1 VLLAAALL
9 YVPAVHDFAA
19 RQVAQSLSASTGL
32 TVRTGRVRLSFPLN
46 LRIYDLSVADAQG
59 DTVVYIARFEA
70 GIRPVP
76 LLRREIVPTRDI
88 HLDNARFDTRSLVA
102 GMTVHGA
109 ADHLHLDMRRI
120 NISDGI
126 VHFGHIYLSGAEATL
141 RLDSMP
147 PADAEQAP
155 PVVRLIAW
163 DKIHLERITFH
174 YRQATT
180 DTISVGTFLS
190 EALIAGGELDLSSH
204 RYAIGRCTVADA
216 AVHFDRG
223 NEPTTDGFDA
233 THLSLSSI
241 CIDVDSLL
249 YVGSEMRAT
258 LRRFALKERSGLEI
272 ISMDGCLQ
280 SDSIAIA
287 LPRWSVQT
295 PRSTLALQLILPWQ
309 ALAERPEGVLS
320 AQLTASLDRRDVF
333 ILVGESFRTLAPL
346 WPDDARLQAGLS
358 VEGNAGKLT
367 FKRLYGELADI
378 FRAEGSGVINRI
390 TNPAAR
396 SGTVA
401 LTASVHDGQAL
412 QTFARRVGGER
423 LRIPDMQVALKATLD
438 SGEYRLAISLAV
450 QPGAVR
456 LDGRYHPV
464 HRTYAFTLAIDSLE
478 PVRFLPLDSIMRI
491 DASLHAEGRGANLFD
506 ASTRSQFDGLL
517 PHVHYRN
524 TLLTG
529 LSFGGSL
536 NDRQMQVTVH
546 SDHPQVKGDITL
558 DGVIRDRDDISGMLI
573 VDVDSLDLYGL
584 NLAQRPLTHSFQIF
598 SEFETDLDRRHK
610 LDITLGNWEM
620 RMRRQTLKPKT
631 LTLRADSRADSSL
644 VSFHTGDLSIILN
657 GNADVAAVASDF
669 AAVAADVVEQLRTDT
684 ALDLSRLR
692 PLFPQ
697 VTLKAEAGRDN
708 PIYNYLQENNIFFN
722 RFTLDATLSPGNGLQ
737 MDALLSDFISDTMKI
752 DTMRLQIRQ
761 DTAALKYAG
770 TVIKNKSRN
779 QEPFNASLVGRLQDN
794 TADAEIVYRNRR
806 GETGLH
812 VGIRARKMAEGMALQ
827 LFPERPVLAFL
838 PFRVNAD
845 NYVNIKSLS
854 DISANLRLEGE
865 NDASSLWLHST
876 DTSGVMQELSLEI
889 NQINLNRISGN
900 AGDIAAM
907 QGVANLSLRYTP
919 LDNHNYMLAADAGVD
934 NLFYRG
940 GRIGELLL
948 SAVYL
953 PLDKTRHQVDMHFF
967 RDRNELS
974 SLSLLYRQSEPDG
987 RLDGI
992 WEVNNA
998 PLSMFNPVLGNAMH
1012 LNGVLQGNV
1021 HISGTGAAPLLN
1033 GFMRLDTATAY
1044 ITAAGTPVRLDGQR
1058 VDIRD
1063 SKVVFRQYNLLTAG
1077 NSPFVVDGTV
1087 DLSNPAKGEAD
1098 LRLTANDMQL
1108 LDTPKNDE
1116 SIVYG
1121 RMFVNLNSTVKG
1133 PLNALTMRGNLH
1145 LQGNTNMSYILKESP
1160 LATSDRIADLVT
1172 FSYFRDTV
1180 PRKARV
1186 LMTNRMPRE
1195 FASMGGLDV
1204 LLTVRVDPAVKLK
1217 VDLDETGSDRIEL
1230 KGGGDLSLQY
1240 TPQGETLLTG
1250 RYTFSDGL
1258 IKYNMPVISNKTLNI
1273 KENSYVEWTGNPF
1286 DPYLN
1291 LRATELVRSSVS
1303 VDGQT
1308 PHSVNFEAGVALR
1321 QRMEDLDL
1329 QFTLDALDDVAV
1341 QNQLVAMG
1349 TEERSKQAVSMLLT
1363 GMYLASDGTGRTRL
1377 DMNTALNTFLQS
1389 EINHIT
1395 SSLLKDVDFNFGME
1409 SSDGTSGL
1417 GKRTDYLFR
1426 LSKRFYDDRFSIV
1439 LGGQVSTGNVPDN
1452 YNNTFINDASI
1463 EYRLDTEGNR
1473 YTKLFYNRQYESLL
1487 EGEISKYGAG
1497 IVFRKKMRRLDELF
1511 LFRKRKTKTIAENE
1525 TDEEK

>member
-1 VLLAAALL
+1 VLLAATLL

-19 RQVAQSLSASTGL
+19 RQIAQSLSASTGL

-46 LRIYDLSVADAQG
+46 LRMDDLSVTDAQG
-59 DTVVYIARFEA
+59 DTIVHIARFEA
-70 GIRPVP
+70 GIRPMP

-88 HLDNARFDTRSLVA
+88 HLDNVRFDTRSLVA
-102 GMTVHGA
+102 GMTVRGTA
-109 ADHLHLDMRRI
+109 NHLHLNIRRI
-120 NISDGI
+120 NLSGET
-126 VHFGHIYLSGAEATL
+126 VQLGNIYLADAEATL

-147 PADAEQAP
+147 PADADPAT
-155 PVVRLIAW
+155 PVNLLVAW
-163 DKIHLERITFH
+163 DKIRLERITFH
-174 YRQATT
+174 YLQATA
-180 DTISVGTFLS
+180 DTIRAGSYLGEV
-190 EALIAGGELDLSSH
+190 LIEGGELDLGDS
-204 RYAIGRCTVADA
+204 RYAVRQLAIADA
-216 AVHFDRG
+216 AVRFDLG
-223 NEPTTDGFDA
+223 SEPEKDGFNA
-233 THLSLSSI
+233 AHLSLSDI
-241 CIDVDSLL
+241 RVDVDSLL
-249 YVGSEMRAT
+249 YAGSEMRAT
-258 LRRFALKERSGLEI
+258 LRHFAFKEQSGLEI
-272 ISMDGCLQ
+272 VSMDGLLRG
-280 SDSIAIA
+280 DSVAIA

-295 PRSTLALQLILPWQ
+295 PRSTLALQFVLPRQ
-309 ALAERPEGVLS
+309 ALAERPEGIFS

-333 ILVGESFRTLAPL
+333 VLAGESSRALAPL
-346 WPDDARLQAGLS
+346 WPDDALMQAGIS
-358 VEGNAGKLT
+358 VEGNAGRLT
-367 FKRLYGELADI
+367 VKRLYGELPDV
-378 FRAEGSGVINRI
+378 FQAEGSGTVNRI
-390 TNPAAR
+390 TDPAAR
-396 SGTVA
+396 SGSIA
-401 LTASVHDGQAL
+401 LTASTHDGQAL
-412 QTFARRVGGER
+412 QAFARSIGGER
-423 LRIPDMQVALKATLD
+423 IRIPDMQVALEAALD
-438 SGEYRLAISLAV
+438 SGEYRLAMSLAA

-456 LDGRYHPV
+456 LNGRYHPG
-464 HRTYAFTLAIDSLE
+464 HRTYALTLAIDSLE
-478 PVRFLPLDSIMRI
+478 PVRFLPLDSIMQL
-491 DASLHAEGRGANLFD
+491 DASFHAEGQGTNLF
-506 ASTRSQFDGLL
+506 AAATRSQFDGLL
-517 PHVHYRN
+517 PRVRYKN
-524 TLLTG
+524 MLLTD

-536 NDRQMQVTVH
+536 KDRQVQVAVH
-546 SDHPQVKGDITL
+546 SDHPQVKGDVTL

-584 NLAQRPLTHSFQIF
+584 KLAQRPFSHSFQIF
-598 SEFETDLDRRHK
+598 SEFETDLDKRHK

-620 RMRRQTLKPKT
+620 HMRRQTLKPKT
-631 LTLRADSRADSSL
+631 LTLRADSRTDSSL
-644 VSFHTGDLSIILN
+644 VSFHTGDLSIVLN
-657 GNADVAAVASDF
+657 GNAGLAAVAGDF
-669 AAVAADVVEQLRTDT
+669 AAVAAAVTEQLRTDT

-708 PIYNYLQENNIFFN
+708 PVYNYLQENNIFFN
-722 RFTLDATLSPGNGLQ
+722 RFTLDASLSPGDGLQ
-737 MDALLSDFISDTMKI
+737 MDALLGDFISDTMKI
-752 DTMRLQIRQ
+752 DTVRLQIRQ
-761 DTAALKYAG
+761 DAAALKYAG
-770 TVIKNKSRN
+770 TVIKNKFRN
-779 QEPFNASLVGRLQDN
+779 QEPFSAGVTGKLQDN
-794 TADAEIVYRNRR
+794 MADAEIVYRNRR

-812 VGIRARKMAEGMALQ
+812 VGLRARKMAEGMALQ

-845 NYVNIKSLS
+845 NYINIKSLS

-876 DTSGVMQELSLEI
+876 DTGDVMQELSLEI
-889 NQINLNRISGN
+889 NRINLNGISRN
-900 AGDIAAM
+900 AGDMPAM

-919 LDNHNYMLAADAGVD
+919 LDDHAWMLAADAGVD
-934 NLFYRG
+934 DLFYRG

-953 PLDKTRHQVDMHFF
+953 PLEQNLHQVDVHFF
-967 RDRNELS
+967 RDRSELS
-974 SLSLLYRQSEPDG
+974 ALSLLYRQSKPVG
-987 RLDGI
+987 RLEGV
-992 WEVNNA
+992 WEVNGA
-998 PLSMFNPVLGNAMH
+998 PLSMFNPVLGNGMY
-1012 LNGVLQGNV
+1012 LNGALHGNV
-1021 HISGTGAAPLLN
+1021 RISGAEAAPLLN

-1044 ITAAGTPVRLDGQR
+1044 IAAAGTPVRFDGQQ

-1063 SKVVFRQYNLLTAG
+1063 SKIVFRQYNLLTTG

-1087 DLSNPAKGEAD
+1087 DLSNPAKGAAD
-1098 LRLTANDMQL
+1098 LKLTANNMQL
-1108 LDTPKNDE
+1108 LNTPKNDE

-1133 PLNALTMRGNLH
+1133 PLDALTMRGNLH

-1172 FSYFRDTV
+1172 FSYFRDTI
-1180 PRKARV
+1180 PRKTRT
-1186 LMTNRMPRE
+1186 LTRNRMPRE
-1195 FASMGGLDV
+1195 FTSMGGLDV

-1217 VDLDETGSDRIEL
+1217 VDLDETGDDRIEL

-1258 IKYNMPVISNKTLNI
+1258 IKYNMPIISNKTLNI
-1273 KENSYVEWTGNPF
+1273 KESSYVEWTGDPF

-1303 VDGQT
+1303 ADGQT
-1308 PHSVNFEAGVALR
+1308 PHGVNFEAGVALK
-1321 QRMEDLDL
+1321 QRMGDLDL
-1329 QFTLDALDDVAV
+1329 QFTLDALDDAAV

-1363 GMYLASDGTGRTRL
+1363 GMYLASDGTGRTKL

-1426 LSKRFYDDRFSIV
+1426 LSKRFYNDRFSIV
-1439 LGGQVSTGNVPDN
+1439 LGGQVSTGNVPEN

-1463 EYRLDTEGNR
+1463 EYRLDAEGNR

-1497 IVFRKKMRRLDELF
+1497 IVFRKKMRRFGELF
-1511 LFRKRKTKTIAENE
+1511 LFRKRKIKPVVENE
-1525 TDEEK
+1525 KDEK